1 MVTGVFVKRE
11 GEGGRKNINVRMEGR
26 GGRKYRGKK

>member
-11 GEGGRKNINVRMEGR
+11 GREERRGEENMNVRIERGEEGR
-26 GGRKYRGKK
+26 I